1 MKIEVLG
8 VSFNYDSL
16 KALDNVT
23 FTVNSGEVVSL
34 LGPNGSGKTTLL
46 LSKISAKVL
55 ALDRSPKEYL
65 RAKERLKKCL
75 NVYVENVD
83 AWNITEVRKLV
94 LKNLNGEVDV
104 LMVDLGGA
112 EDPGVGRGLFEV
124 HPLPGP
130 VVGVPDEDLDRLG
143 ETGDGAVVIGLAEV
157 GLEG

>member
-1 MKIEVLG
+1 VVKDVKDYRRIAKELVCEKDKVL
-8 VSFNYDSL
+8 
-16 KALDNVT
+16 
-23 FTVNSGEVVSL
+23 E
-34 LGPNGSGKTTLL
+34 LGCGSGKTTLL

-94 LKNLNGEVDV
+94 LKNLDGEVDV

-112 EDPGVGRGLFEV
+112 EDPGKILSLTWRYLKVFKPKLV
-124 HPLPGP
+124 MIKN
-130 VVGVPDEDLDRLG
+130 RL
-143 ETGDGAVVIGLAEV
+143 LSKF
-157 GLEG
+157 LEQSQTLNNSFGMMNTPEKD